1 MDLVVNCSMGRVI
14 EVDVQV
20 LSEWGGLAGVSAGLV
35 NAITRELHRFSMID
49 WYWAECF
56 LEFNDFVFLFFSF

>member
-20 LSEWGGLAGVSAGLV
+20 LSEWGGLAEVSAGLV

-49 WYWAECF
+49 WAECF